1 MAGVILLIIVDGL
14 LELGLNLLIRPV
26 VLQLSLLL
34 LKLMLGF
41 GSIFET

>member
-26 VLQLSLLL
+26 VLQLSMLL